1 MNDAMPVS
9 APAAPSAGAPL
20 LELKGIEK
28 RYGARS
34 PGMGAALMARLGLR
48 PPANEVHAVREV
60 DLSVR
65 PGEVVGLVGESGC
78 GKSSLGRVA
87 AGIARPSSGEIMF
100 RGENVDTLA
109 PAKRRAFDLGVQMVF
124 QNPFASLNPRIRVGE
139 AIGEAAR
146 VHGLVAKA
154 DLADHVAQL
163 MRKVGLDPAY
173 AQRFPHQF
181 SGGQRQRIVIARAL
195 SVQPTLLV
203 CDEAV
208 AALDVSVQAQ
218 VLNLFMALRD
228 DMNLGYL
235 FISHNLAVVERMADR
250 VLIMYLGKIVESA
263 PARDLFLRPSHP
275 YTRALLNEIPS
286 LDGGAR
292 VYIPI
297 KGELPSPMNPPG
309 GCAFHP
315 RCPQA
320 MPVCS
325 VRSPVLET
333 VAPGHSRACH
343 LDAAPGA

>member
-1 MNDAMPVS
+1 MNS
-9 APAAPSAGAPL
+9 PAL

-28 RYGARS
+28 RYGTRGGGS
-34 PGMGAALMARLGLR
+34 VAALLSRVGRRAV
-48 PPANEVHAVREV
+48 ADEVHAVREV

-78 GKSSLGRVA
+78 GKSSLGRIA
-87 AGIARPSSGEIMF
+87 AGIARPSAGEIHF
-100 RGENVDTLA
+100 RGANVDSLDRA
-109 PAKRRAFDLGVQMVF
+109 GRRAYGLGVQMVF
-124 QNPFASLNPRIRVGE
+124 QNPYASLNPRIRVGD

-154 DLADHVAQL
+154 DLGDHVAQL

-173 AQRFPHQF
+173 AGRLPHQF

-218 VLNLFMALRD
+218 VLNLFMSLRD
-228 DMNLGYL
+228 EMKLGYL

-250 VLIMYLGKIVESA
+250 VLIMYLGRIVESA

-275 YTRALLNEIPS
+275 YTRALLNEVPS
-286 LDGGAR
+286 LDGGTR

-297 KGELPSPMNPPG
+297 KGELPSPMNPPT

-325 VRSPVLET
+325 RESPALVEI
-333 VAPGHSRACH
+333 AKGHRRACH
-343 LDAAPGA
+343 LDAA

>member
-1 MNDAMPVS
+1 MNTT
-9 APAAPSAGAPL
+9 APL

-28 RYGARS
+28 RYGARN
-34 PGMGAALMARLGLR
+34 GGLGAALMSRFGLGV
-48 PPANEVHAVREV
+48 PAGQVHAVRDV

-87 AGIARPSSGEIMF
+87 AGIAKPSGGEIMF
-100 RGENVDTLA
+100 RGENVDALNA
-109 PAKRRAFDLGVQMVF
+109 AKRRAFDLGVQMVF
-124 QNPFASLNPRIRVGE
+124 QNPFASLNPRIRVGD

-146 VHGLVAKA
+146 VHGLVAKS
-154 DLADHVAQL
+154 DLAPHVAQL

-195 SVQPTLLV
+195 SVQPVLLV

-228 DMNLGYL
+228 EMNLGYL
-235 FISHNLAVVERMADR
+235 FISHNLAVVERMANR

-263 PARDLFLRPSHP
+263 PTRDLFLRPSHP

-297 KGELPSPMNPPG
+297 KGELPSPMSPPG

-325 VRSPVLET
+325 QQSPVLKM
-333 VAPGHSRACH
+333 VAPGHLRACH
-343 LDAAPGA
+343 LDGMWQA